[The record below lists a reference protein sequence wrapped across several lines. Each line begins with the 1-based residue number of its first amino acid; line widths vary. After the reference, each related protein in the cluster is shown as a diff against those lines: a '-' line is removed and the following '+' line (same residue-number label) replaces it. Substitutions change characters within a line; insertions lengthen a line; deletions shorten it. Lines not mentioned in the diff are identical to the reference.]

1 MAARGVAPVFAAA
14 MFVAAFA
21 AAATSVRAIGVCYG
35 VIGSG
40 LPSKSDVVQL
50 YKSNGI
56 ASMRFYFADQDL
68 LTALRGSGIALAL
81 DVGNDKV
88 GEFASDPAAAASWV
102 RDNVQAYN
110 QDVDIRYVVVGNE
123 VPGAASVLQAMQ
135 NVHQLDDGEFRRRSG
150 AAWRRSKR
158 EWRRGVLRARA
169 TCPDFDSSY
178 LCSPPKQLHA
188 ATDGKQL
195 RRHCQPTEV

>member
-1 MAARGVAPVFAAA
+1 MSRLANAEMRAAA
-14 MFVAAFA
+14 LTGGSDGYRRRDRLGKNLNGQVELRE
-21 AAATSVRAIGVCYG
+21 RAI
-35 VIGSG
+35 
-40 LPSKSDVVQL
+40 
-50 YKSNGI
+50 
-56 ASMRFYFADQDL
+56 
-68 LTALRGSGIALAL
+68 
-81 DVGNDKV
+81 
-88 GEFASDPAAAASWV
+88 V
-102 RDNVQAYN
+102 R
-110 QDVDIRYVVVGNE
+110 R
-123 VPGAASVLQAMQ
+123 
-135 NVHQLDDGEFRRRSG
+135 QLDDGEFRRRSG

>member
-110 QDVDIRYVVVGNE
+110 QDVDIR
-123 VPGAASVLQAMQ
+123 
-135 NVHQLDDGEFRRRSG
+135 RSG

>member
-1 MAARGVAPVFAAA
+1 
-14 MFVAAFA
+14 
-21 AAATSVRAIGVCYG
+21 VRAIGVCYG

-88 GEFASDPAAAASWV
+88 GELASDPAAAASWV
-102 RDNVQAYN
+102 RDNVQTYYP
-110 QDVDIRYVVVGNE
+110 DVDIRCRQESGLSLRSD
-123 VPGAASVLQAMQ
+123 GGWWRKWQWDGGDGDLHRFSQRHLGTVL
-135 NVHQLDDGEFRRRSG
+135 LKED
-150 AAWRRSKR
+150 
-158 EWRRGVLRARA
+158 
-169 TCPDFDSSY
+169 
-178 LCSPPKQLHA
+178 
-188 ATDGKQL
+188 
-195 RRHCQPTEV
+195 